1 MVISAKLKS
10 LSARAI
16 RAEIEMKID
25 EYDRLVGRMQL
36 LCDGEPSEKML
47 NDLKL
52 TVCQSKIIAN
62 KIYQLRHKN

>member
-36 LCDGEPSEKML
+36 LFDGEPSEKML